1 MPSSIS
7 RSLSPPSGIESSYF
21 SPSDSSY
28 GSHRY
33 DERIRCPSRHGRTG
47 QTGLGRRAPID
58 NRRRGTIKRG
68 VMRSLV
74 LPREPDIRLAL
85 GVGQEPVDGAH
96 PASVAGDAVMEA
108 DDHHAPPMRALLI
121 KLVEFVAQRLLVGS
135 WIPTHQWKGNDVVHV
150 KGIRNRDEV
159 SSTYRN
165 DEGFVVARLIGH
177 RVRAGM
183 SFPTPVRA
191 RRPR

>member
-28 GSHRY
+28 GSHWY

-47 QTGLGRRAPID
+47 PTGLGRRAPID
-58 NRRRGTIKRG
+58 NRRRGTIEQG
-68 VMRSLV
+68 VMRNVV

-108 DDHHAPPMRALLI
+108 DDHHARSEEHTSELQSLA
-121 KLVEFVAQRLLVGS
+121 
-135 WIPTHQWKGNDVVHV
+135 
-150 KGIRNRDEV
+150 
-159 SSTYRN
+159 Y
-165 DEGFVVARLIGH
+165 
-177 RVRAGM
+177 
-183 SFPTPVRA
+183 
-191 RRPR
+191 